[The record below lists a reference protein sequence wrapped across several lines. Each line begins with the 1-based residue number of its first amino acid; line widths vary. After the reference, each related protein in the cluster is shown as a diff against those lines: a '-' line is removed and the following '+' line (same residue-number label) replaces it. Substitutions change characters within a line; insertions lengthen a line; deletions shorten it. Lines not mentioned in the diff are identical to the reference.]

1 ELFSYNRENFKFDQD
16 QRIEREALRL
26 EMQVKRFELFREDVR
41 DLVELTVDRMDV
53 YHLVGALFLEFCIV
67 LFCEGRVQASAPPF
81 LLSLFLLS
89 NACAFIYL
97 LLAVWLS
104 MHASIASHSFGVR
117 LLTRFVRLPIPSM
130 KQIAGLRSTLK
141 DYERQGVANLLRLPF
156 QDQQEWQ
163 QVELRQ
169 RHETCKTCI
178 PTY

>member
-1 ELFSYNRENFKFDQD
+1 
-16 QRIEREALRL
+16 
-26 EMQVKRFELFREDVR
+26 
-41 DLVELTVDRMDV
+41 MDV

-117 LLTRFVRLPIPSM
+117 LLTRFVRLPIPSPQ
-130 KQIAGLRSTLK
+130 QINDLSRRLAEFEFQDL
-141 DYERQGVANLLRLPF
+141 ENVVRLPF
-156 QDQQEWQ
+156 
-163 QVELRQ
+163 L
-169 RHETCKTCI
+169 
-178 PTY
+178 